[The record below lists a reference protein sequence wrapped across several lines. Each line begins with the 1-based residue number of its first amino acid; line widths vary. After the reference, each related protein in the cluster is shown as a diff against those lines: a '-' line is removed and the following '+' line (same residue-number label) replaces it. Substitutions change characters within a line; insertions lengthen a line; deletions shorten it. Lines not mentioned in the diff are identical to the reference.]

1 MAMSWLSGVTNAAHC
16 RRNRA
21 TPWSRRLVQ
30 ETVLTT
36 ADLIWPLFVT
46 EGAGVEEP
54 IGSLPGGSIPFAAR

>member
-1 MAMSWLSGVTNAAHC
+1 MSSSNATS
-16 RRNRA
+16 

-46 EGAGVEEP
+46 PGKGVREP
-54 IGSLPGGSIPFAAR
+54 VESMPAAESGGTTEPKP